1 MRFSEIAGETGIFVD
16 GDWIEKKDQD
26 AKGAVRLI
34 QLADVGPGEFRDKSD
49 RHITVEKADEL
60 HCTFLRKGDIL
71 IARLGDPLCKACV
84 FPLDGLYITAVDV
97 AILRIGSDVV
107 NPKYLIYLLN
117 SPWFKDQVKQYES
130 GTTRKRI
137 SRKNLDRIE
146 MIFPPLPEQERIVAR
161 IEELFSQLDAGVE
174 TLKKTKAQLAVY
186 RQAVLKEAFEGNLS
200 AEWRT
205 DHSDCSPARD
215 YESIAIKDPTYKD
228 TSGDE
233 NEIRLALPDNWIKL
247 RMGDVFSVEVGATPS
262 RRVPEYWNGAINWVS
277 SGEVRFNRIFS
288 TDERITEAGL
298 ANSSTNVQPAGT
310 IMLAMIGE
318 GKTRGQAA
326 ILEIS
331 AAHNQNTAAI
341 LVSATPCDSKYIY
354 YFLQMNYENTRRVG
368 SGNNQKALN
377 KERVRALRFP
387 FTSFAEQHV
396 IVEAIESRLSVCDSI
411 EQTVDIALQQA
422 EAMRQSILK
431 DAFEGKL

>member
-1 MRFSEIAGETGIFVD
+1 MALVELGSILHFEKGKKPISQSDSPADGFLPYVDIEAFETGKIKQYTD
-16 GDWIEKKDQD
+16 GTK
-26 AKGAVRLI
+26 
-34 QLADVGPGEFRDKSD
+34 
-49 RHITVEKADEL
+49 
-60 HCTFLRKGDIL
+60 CTPCDDGDIL
-71 IARLGDPLCKACV
+71 IVC
-84 FPLDGLYITAVDV
+84 DGSRSGLVGRAVKGYV
-97 AILRIGSDVV
+97 GSTLAKISADCLSDQYLFRFVQG
-107 NPKYLIYLLN
+107 KYALLN
-117 SPWFKDQVKQYES
+117 TKKKGTGTPHLNQDLLKQQKLIVPSYS
-130 GTTRKRI
+130 
-137 SRKNLDRIE
+137 
-146 MIFPPLPEQERIVAR
+146 EQERIVAR

-186 RQAVLKEAFEGNLS
+186 RQAVLKEAFEGDLS

-341 LVSATPCDSKYIY
+341 LVSATPCDPKYIY

-431 DAFEGKL
+431 DAFEGRL